1 MNKTTI
7 ALLGALALL
16 GLGATGASAQQ
27 AAPQAQNGGDAAHG
41 KKLFMTVGCY
51 QCHGT
56 VGQGGP
62 GVRLAPNPLPVATII
77 TYIRNPT
84 GEMPP
89 YVSKVLSDKDVVD
102 IHAYLASIKPPPK
115 LADIPELH

>member
-1 MNKTTI
+1 MTKTTI
-7 ALLGALALL
+7 ALLGAAALL
-16 GLGATGASAQQ
+16 GLGVTGANAQ
-27 AAPQAQNGGDAAHG
+27 QAQNGGDAAHG

-77 TYIRNPT
+77 AYIRNPA

-89 YVSKVLSDKDVVD
+89 YGSKVLSDKDVVD
-102 IHAYLASIKPPPK
+102 IHAYLATIKPPPK